1 MGFEGMRVVLTG
13 GGRGLGRRLAGE
25 FAQRGAHVFVSARDE
40 AAAKET
46 VRGIEW
52 AAVGSASAYACDL
65 AQPASVAE
73 FAQTVSARTDRVD
86 VLINNGAAYLE
97 GPADDERIAETVQG
111 AATGTIL
118 LTEKLLPL
126 LRRSDRPDV
135 VNVVSA
141 AGEPGHHRSPAHPAF
156 YAAKHAQAGYA
167 EILSHRLRPEG
178 IRVVSLFPP
187 DFVQDGPRTAGSPLT
202 AASVADCVLFAVGP
216 PRDCFL
222 REFRFEQL

>member
-1 MGFEGMRVVLTG
+1 MEFEGMRVVITG
-13 GGRGLGRRLAGE
+13 GGRGLGRRLAEE
-25 FAQRGAHVFVSARDE
+25 FARRGAHVFVSARDE

-46 VRGIEW
+46 VRAIEW
-52 AAVGSASAYACDL
+52 EAVGTASAHVCDL
-65 AQPASVAE
+65 AEPASVVELAE
-73 FAQTVSARTDRVD
+73 AVGDRID

-97 GPADDERIAETVQG
+97 GPDVSEG
-111 AATGTIL
+111 AVENLISGAVTGTVL
-118 LTEKLLPL
+118 LTERLLPL
-126 LRRSDRPDV
+126 LRRSDRADV
-135 VNVVSA
+135 VNIVSSA
-141 AGEPGHHRSPAHPAF
+141 AEPGNHRSTAHPAF

-178 IRVVSLFPP
+178 IRVISLFPP

-202 AASVADCVLFAVGP
+202 AASVADCVLFAVRQ